1 MDPKLSLP
9 EVVCDEAL
17 GNLSSL
23 DSNNLAPSN
32 WGKMTGVEKDA
43 ELDSILGES
52 DGKQAATTQREPKA
66 MAKSYGCRQTTAD
79 QRELAALR
87 EDNSQNDAGRTSGET
102 ESRVSQPSADPNSKR
117 KTGIRRRWVM

>member
-23 DSNNLAPSN
+23 DCNNPAPSN
-32 WGKMTGVEKDA
+32 WCKMTDIEKDA
-43 ELDSILGES
+43 ELNNIFGEP

-102 ESRVSQPSADPNSKR
+102 ESRVSQPDAISKPKR
-117 KTGIRRRWVM
+117 KKGIRRLWVM